1 MFQRG
6 WFLLMHGPYHFG
18 KSLVE
23 GTDGSFR
30 VDNIQWMSETPCL
43 DKGIAELIKE
53 KYYERINSLFLIK
66 NIAVLISY
74 GW

>member
-1 MFQRG
+1 M
-6 WFLLMHGPYHFG
+6 
-18 KSLVE
+18 E